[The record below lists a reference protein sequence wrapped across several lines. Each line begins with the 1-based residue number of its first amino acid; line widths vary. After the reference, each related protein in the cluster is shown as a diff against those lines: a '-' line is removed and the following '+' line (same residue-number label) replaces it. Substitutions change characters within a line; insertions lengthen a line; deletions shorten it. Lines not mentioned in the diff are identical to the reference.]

1 LLFKSDYYDECKAI
15 INFGLK
21 LPYILWLYCFS
32 YAFCRHEFIKPF
44 YSFCLHVRF
53 LLFRLDQPYYHVKE
67 DLLESLYCC
76 SNIQTICFIN
86 KNGKAPRIPEVY
98 LNLFNQVY
106 NILVTV
112 AKHIQQELNIVVEF

>member
-44 YSFCLHVRF
+44 YSFVVTTPIFVCMFVFFCL
-53 LLFRLDQPYYHVKE
+53 D
-67 DLLESLYCC
+67 
-76 SNIQTICFIN
+76 
-86 KNGKAPRIPEVY
+86 
-98 LNLFNQVY
+98 
-106 NILVTV
+106 
-112 AKHIQQELNIVVEF
+112 